1 MSMSQDTDLQVMV
14 MSQLQMIEHAYGVVI
29 TNKEE
34 ISGWII
40 SATHNSREILTVAMA
55 LNNWVAVNNPGR
67 SLTLSQY
74 IIQQIIAGTVG
85 RW

>member
-1 MSMSQDTDLQVMV
+1 MV
-14 MSQLQMIEHAYGVVI
+14 MSQLQMMEHAYGVTI

-34 ISGWII
+34 ICGWII
-40 SATHNSREILTVAMA
+40 SATHNPREILTVALA

-67 SLTLSQY
+67 IFTISQN
-74 IIQQIIAGTVG
+74 IVQQIIAGTVG

>member
-1 MSMSQDTDLQVMV
+1 
-14 MSQLQMIEHAYGVVI
+14 MSQLQMMEHAYGVTI

-34 ISGWII
+34 ICGWII
-40 SATHNSREILTVAMA
+40 SATHNPREILTVALA

-67 SLTLSQY
+67 IFTISQN
-74 IIQQIIAGTVG
+74 IVQQIIAGTVG

>member
-1 MSMSQDTDLQVMV
+1 MV
-14 MSQLQMIEHAYGVVI
+14 MSQIQMIELAYDLAI

-40 SATHNSREILTVAMA
+40 SATNNPREILTITLA
-55 LNNWVAVNNPGR
+55 LNNWVALNNPAQP
-67 SLTLSQY
+67 LNISQHVV
-74 IIQQIIAGTVG
+74 QQIIAGTVG